1 MTKPEPNRK
10 RPIRKTA
17 RFTAAELAEIK
28 RQQFEAGYNQF
39 SAFARY
45 RLFNSP
51 IFNVSL
57 IDGNAMLPRIRRVGD
72 QLNQITHTVNMTG
85 TVSKEQVGAIKELV
99 GQLSKVLKE
108 HLLQDAEF
116 EASLARSL
124 NPSTKKQ
131 PRGLGAAPPRL
142 KRE

>member
-1 MTKPEPNRK
+1 MTNREPNRK

-17 RFTAAELAEIK
+17 RFTAAELAEIT

-51 IFNVSL
+51 IFDVSL

-72 QLNQITHTVNMTG
+72 QLNQITHAVNLTG
-85 TVSKEQVGAIKELV
+85 TV
-99 GQLSKVLKE
+99 
-108 HLLQDAEF
+108 
-116 EASLARSL
+116 
-124 NPSTKKQ
+124 
-131 PRGLGAAPPRL
+131 
-142 KRE
+142 

>member
-1 MTKPEPNRK
+1 MTKREPNLK

-51 IFNVSL
+51 IFDVSL

-72 QLNQITHTVNMTG
+72 QLNQITHAVNLTG
-85 TVSKEQVGAIKELV
+85 MVSKEQVGAVKELV

-124 NPSTKKQ
+124 NPSS
-131 PRGLGAAPPRL
+131 
-142 KRE
+142 KR

>member
-1 MTKPEPNRK
+1 MTKREPNRK

-51 IFNVSL
+51 IFDVSL
-57 IDGNAMLPRIRRVGD
+57 IDGNAMLPRIRKVGD
-72 QLNQITHTVNMTG
+72 QLNQITHTVNLTG
-85 TVSKEQVGAIKELV
+85 TVSKEQVGVVKELV

-108 HLLQDAEF
+108 HLLQDAKF

-124 NPSTKKQ
+124 NPSSKK
-131 PRGLGAAPPRL
+131 
-142 KRE
+142 

>member
-1 MTKPEPNRK
+1 MAVQKEERILTKREPNRK

-28 RQQFEAGYNQF
+28 RQQFEASYNQF
-39 SAFARY
+39 STFARY

-51 IFNVSL
+51 IFDVSL

-72 QLNQITHTVNMTG
+72 QLNQITHAVNLTG
-85 TVSKEQVGAIKELV
+85 TVSKDLV

-108 HLLQDAEF
+108 HLLQDAKF

-124 NPSTKKQ
+124 NPSSKK
-131 PRGLGAAPPRL
+131 
-142 KRE
+142 

>member
-1 MTKPEPNRK
+1 MTKCEPNRK

-72 QLNQITHTVNMTG
+72 QLNQITHTVNLTG
-85 TVSKEQVGAIKELV
+85 TVSKEQVGAVKELV

-116 EASLARSL
+116 EASLSRSL
-124 NPSTKKQ
+124 NPSTKK
-131 PRGLGAAPPRL
+131 
-142 KRE
+142 

>member
-1 MTKPEPNRK
+1 MTKHEPNRK

-51 IFNVSL
+51 IFDVSL
-57 IDGNAMLPRIRRVGD
+57 IDGNAMLPRIRKVGD
-72 QLNQITHTVNMTG
+72 QLNQITHTVNLTG
-85 TVSKEQVGAIKELV
+85 TVSKEQVGVVKELV

-108 HLLQDAEF
+108 HLLQDAKF

-124 NPSTKKQ
+124 NPSSKK
-131 PRGLGAAPPRL
+131 
-142 KRE
+142 

>member
-1 MTKPEPNRK
+1 MTKCEPNRK

-39 SAFARY
+39 SSFARY

-72 QLNQITHTVNMTG
+72 QLNQITHTVNLTG
-85 TVSKEQVGAIKELV
+85 TVSKEQVGAVKELV

-124 NPSTKKQ
+124 NPSNKK
-131 PRGLGAAPPRL
+131 
-142 KRE
+142 

>member
-1 MTKPEPNRK
+1 MNSARVIHVGVKLEGLILIKHEPNRK

-72 QLNQITHTVNMTG
+72 QLNQITHTVNLTG
-85 TVSKEQVGAIKELV
+85 TVSKEQVGTVKELV
-99 GQLSKVLKE
+99 GQLSKGIWC
-108 HLLQDAEF
+108 
-116 EASLARSL
+116 
-124 NPSTKKQ
+124 KQ
-131 PRGLGAAPPRL
+131 CER
-142 KRE
+142 

>member
-1 MTKPEPNRK
+1 MTKREPNRK

-28 RQQFEAGYNQF
+28 RQQLEAGYNQF

-72 QLNQITHTVNMTG
+72 QLNQITHTVNLTG
-85 TVSKEQVGAIKELV
+85 TVSKEQVGAVKELV

-108 HLLQDAEF
+108 HLLQDAKF

-124 NPSTKKQ
+124 NPSNKK
-131 PRGLGAAPPRL
+131 
-142 KRE
+142 

>member
-1 MTKPEPNRK
+1 MTKREPNRK

-39 SAFARY
+39 SAFARS

-51 IFNVSL
+51 IFDVSL

-72 QLNQITHTVNMTG
+72 QLNQITHAVNLNG
-85 TVSKEQVGAIKELV
+85 TVSKEQVGAVKELV
-99 GQLSKVLKE
+99 GQLSKVLKG

-124 NPSTKKQ
+124 NPSSKK
-131 PRGLGAAPPRL
+131 
-142 KRE
+142 

>member
-1 MTKPEPNRK
+1 MIKREPNRK

-17 RFTAAELAEIK
+17 RFTATELAEIK

-51 IFNVSL
+51 IFDVSL

-72 QLNQITHTVNMTG
+72 QLNQITHAVNLTG
-85 TVSKEQVGAIKELV
+85 TVSKEQVVTVKELV

-124 NPSTKKQ
+124 NPSNKK
-131 PRGLGAAPPRL
+131 
-142 KRE
+142 

>member
-1 MTKPEPNRK
+1 MTKHQPNRK

-28 RQQFEAGYNQF
+28 HQQLEAGYNQF

-45 RLFNSP
+45 RLFNSAM
-51 IFNVSL
+51 FDVSL

-72 QLNQITHTVNMTG
+72 QLNQITRAVNLTG
-85 TVSKEQVGAIKELV
+85 TVSKKQVGAVKELV

-124 NPSTKKQ
+124 NPSSKKYL
-131 PRGLGAAPPRL
+131 GFGAAPQR
-142 KRE
+142 

>member
-1 MTKPEPNRK
+1 MTKCEPNRK

-39 SAFARY
+39 SDFARY

-72 QLNQITHTVNMTG
+72 QLNQITHTVNLTG
-85 TVSKEQVGAIKELV
+85 TVSKEQVGAVKELV

-124 NPSTKKQ
+124 NPSNKK
-131 PRGLGAAPPRL
+131 
-142 KRE
+142 

>member
-1 MTKPEPNRK
+1 MAVQKEERILTKREPNRK

-28 RQQFEAGYNQF
+28 RQQFEASYNQF
-39 SAFARY
+39 STFARY

-51 IFNVSL
+51 IFDVSL

-72 QLNQITHTVNMTG
+72 QLNQITHAVNLTG
-85 TVSKEQVGAIKELV
+85 TVSKELV

-108 HLLQDAEF
+108 HLLQDAKF

-124 NPSTKKQ
+124 NPSSKK
-131 PRGLGAAPPRL
+131 
-142 KRE
+142 

>member
-1 MTKPEPNRK
+1 MTKCEPNRK

-72 QLNQITHTVNMTG
+72 QLNQITHTVNLTG
-85 TVSKEQVGAIKELV
+85 TVSKEQVGAVKELV

-124 NPSTKKQ
+124 NPSNKK
-131 PRGLGAAPPRL
+131 
-142 KRE
+142 

>member
-1 MTKPEPNRK
+1 MTKCEPNRK

-28 RQQFEAGYNQF
+28 RQQFEAGYTQF

-72 QLNQITHTVNMTG
+72 QLNQITHTVNLTG
-85 TVSKEQVGAIKELV
+85 TVSKEQVGAVKELV

-124 NPSTKKQ
+124 NPSNKK
-131 PRGLGAAPPRL
+131 
-142 KRE
+142 

>member
-1 MTKPEPNRK
+1 MTKFEPNRK

-28 RQQFEAGYNQF
+28 RQQFEAVYNQF

-51 IFNVSL
+51 IFDVSL
-57 IDGNAMLPRIRRVGD
+57 IDSNAMLPRTRRVGD
-72 QLNQITHTVNMTG
+72 QLNQITHAVNLTG
-85 TVSKEQVGAIKELV
+85 TVSKEQVEAVKELV

-108 HLLQDAEF
+108 HLLQGAEF

-124 NPSTKKQ
+124 NPSSKK
-131 PRGLGAAPPRL
+131 
-142 KRE
+142 

>member
-1 MTKPEPNRK
+1 MIVWKGSCTLTKREPNRK

-28 RQQFEAGYNQF
+28 RQQLEAGYNQF

-72 QLNQITHTVNMTG
+72 QLNQITHTVNLTG
-85 TVSKEQVGAIKELV
+85 TVSKEQVGAVKELV

-116 EASLARSL
+116 EASLAQSL
-124 NPSTKKQ
+124 NPSNKK
-131 PRGLGAAPPRL
+131 
-142 KRE
+142 

>member
-1 MTKPEPNRK
+1 MTKREPNRK

-51 IFNVSL
+51 IFDVSL
-57 IDGNAMLPRIRRVGD
+57 IDGNTMLPRIRRVGD
-72 QLNQITHTVNMTG
+72 QLNQITHAVNLTG
-85 TVSKEQVGAIKELV
+85 TVSKEQVGAVKELV

-116 EASLARSL
+116 SNKLLIAINDLFELWKVNAVL
-124 NPSTKKQ
+124 NVS
-131 PRGLGAAPPRL
+131 
-142 KRE
+142 

>member
-1 MTKPEPNRK
+1 MTKHEPNRK

-17 RFTAAELAEIK
+17 RFTAAELAEVK

-72 QLNQITHTVNMTG
+72 QLNQITHAVNLTG
-85 TVSKEQVGAIKELV
+85 TVSKEQVGAVKELV
-99 GQLSKVLKE
+99 GQLSKVLKK

-116 EASLARSL
+116 EASLAQLL
-124 NPSTKKQ
+124 NPSNKK
-131 PRGLGAAPPRL
+131 
-142 KRE
+142 

>member
-1 MTKPEPNRK
+1 VGESCILSKREPNRK

-28 RQQFEAGYNQF
+28 SQQFEAGYNQF

-51 IFNVSL
+51 IFDVSL
-57 IDGNAMLPRIRRVGD
+57 IDGNAMLPRICRVGD
-72 QLNQITHTVNMTG
+72 QLNQITHAVNLTG
-85 TVSKEQVGAIKELV
+85 TVSKEQVGAVKELV

-124 NPSTKKQ
+124 NPSSKK
-131 PRGLGAAPPRL
+131 
-142 KRE
+142 

>member
-1 MTKPEPNRK
+1 MSKRDPNRK

-28 RQQFEAGYNQF
+28 RQQLDAGYNQF

-51 IFNVSL
+51 MFDVSL

-72 QLNQITHTVNMTG
+72 QLNQITHAVNLTG
-85 TVSKEQVGAIKELV
+85 TVSKEQVGAVKELV
-99 GQLSKVLKE
+99 GELSKVLKKHFLE
-108 HLLQDAEF
+108 RV
-116 EASLARSL
+116 LALCKTNKSD
-124 NPSTKKQ
+124 
-131 PRGLGAAPPRL
+131 
-142 KRE
+142 E

>member
-1 MTKPEPNRK
+1 MTKCEPNRK

-72 QLNQITHTVNMTG
+72 QLNQITHTVNLTG
-85 TVSKEQVGAIKELV
+85 TVSKEQVGAVKELV

-124 NPSTKKQ
+124 NPANKK
-131 PRGLGAAPPRL
+131 
-142 KRE
+142 